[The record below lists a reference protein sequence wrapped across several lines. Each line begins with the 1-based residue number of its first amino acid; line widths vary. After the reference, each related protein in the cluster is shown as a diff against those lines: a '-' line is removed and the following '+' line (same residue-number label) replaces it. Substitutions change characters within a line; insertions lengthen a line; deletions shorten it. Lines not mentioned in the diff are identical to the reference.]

1 MPRTSFRSVL
11 FLCVANSARSQM
23 AEALARA
30 RFGDRVRVQSA
41 GTQPS
46 HVNPH
51 AVAVMAERGIDMS
64 SQRSKSVS
72 TIDPTTVDLVVT
84 LCAEE
89 VCPLF
94 LGAATRLHWPIDDPA
109 STDPSISCEE
119 LLTRFRRARD
129 EIEARMNDLSCRPT
143 GAGARR
149 IPAGP

>member
-1 MPRTSFRSVL
+1 MTLIQFRSVL

-41 GTQPS
+41 GTRPS
-46 HVNPH
+46 QVNPH
-51 AVAVMAERGIDMS
+51 AIAVLAERGVDMAG
-64 SQRSKSVS
+64 QRSKAVA
-72 TIDPTTVDLVVT
+72 TIDPATVDLVVT

-109 STDPSISCEE
+109 SADPALTDEE
-119 LLTRFRRARD
+119 LLARFRRARD
-129 EIEARMNDLSCRPT
+129 EIDARLDEVT
-143 GAGARR
+143 
-149 IPAGP
+149 PAAP

>member
-1 MPRTSFRSVL
+1 MSITPFRSVL

-41 GTQPS
+41 GTKPS
-46 HVNPH
+46 QVNPH
-51 AVAVMAERGIDMS
+51 AIAVMAERGVDMS
-64 SQRSKSVS
+64 GQHSKPVA
-72 TIDPTTVDLVVT
+72 TIDPATVDLVVT

-109 STDPSISCEE
+109 SADPSIAREQF
-119 LLTRFRRARD
+119 LARFRRARD
-129 EIEARMNDLSCRPT
+129 EIDARLNELTPADL
-143 GAGARR
+143 
-149 IPAGP
+149 

>member
-1 MPRTSFRSVL
+1 MMSKTPFRSVL

-46 HVNPH
+46 QVNPH
-51 AVAVMAERGIDMS
+51 AIAVMAERGVDMAG
-64 SQRSKSVS
+64 QHSKSVS
-72 TIDPTTVDLVVT
+72 TIDPATVDLVVT

-94 LGAATRLHWPIDDPA
+94 LGAATRLHWPIEDPA
-109 STDPSISCEE
+109 SPDPSIAREE
-119 LLTRFRRARD
+119 FLARFRRARD
-129 EIEARMNDLSCRPT
+129 EIDARLVEL
-143 GAGARR
+143 G
-149 IPAGP
+149 PAAP

>member
-1 MPRTSFRSVL
+1 MTTSTTRFRSVL

-46 HVNPH
+46 QVNPN
-51 AVAVMAERGIDMS
+51 AVAVMAERGVDTAR
-64 SQRSKSVS
+64 QHSKSVS
-72 TIDPTTVDLVVT
+72 TIDPATVDLVVT

-109 STDPSISCEE
+109 SSDPSISREE
-119 LLTRFRRARD
+119 FLARFRRARD
-129 EIEARMNDLSCRPT
+129 EIDARLDELTPEAP
-143 GAGARR
+143 
-149 IPAGP
+149 

>member
-1 MPRTSFRSVL
+1 MSKTPFRSVL

-30 RFGDRVRVQSA
+30 RFGDRVRIQSA

-46 HVNPH
+46 HVNPD

-64 SQRSKSVS
+64 RHTSKSVS
-72 TIDPTTVDLVVT
+72 TIDPATVDLVVT

-109 STDPSISCEE
+109 SKDPSISREQF
-119 LLTRFRRARD
+119 LARFRRAAD
-129 EIEARMNDLSCRPT
+129 EIDARLAELT
-143 GAGARR
+143 
-149 IPAGP
+149 PAAA

>member
-1 MPRTSFRSVL
+1 MSTTPFRSVL

-46 HVNPH
+46 QVNPH
-51 AVAVMAERGIDMS
+51 AIAVMAERGVDMS
-64 SQRSKSVS
+64 GQHSKPVA
-72 TIDPTTVDLVVT
+72 TIDPATVDLVVT

-109 STDPSISCEE
+109 SADPSIAREQF
-119 LLTRFRRARD
+119 LARFRRARD
-129 EIEARMNDLSCRPT
+129 EIDARLNELTPADL
-143 GAGARR
+143 
-149 IPAGP
+149 